1 MFWNELTSGLVHTW
15 SLPAQ
20 FAEAGV
26 VDAEVEGDLVDD
38 GAGGSCPARVRGRV
52 RAACPARLRGAG
64 TRGRITLSCFWRMRR

>member
-26 VDAEVEGDLVDD
+26 VDAEVVGDLMDD
-38 GAGGSCPARVRGRV
+38 GAGAGGGGAGEDYVILLREAAWWLGRRDGRGR
-52 RAACPARLRGAG
+52 G
-64 TRGRITLSCFWRMRR
+64 

>member
-26 VDAEVEGDLVDD
+26 VDAEVAGDLMDD
-38 GAGGSCPARVRGRV
+38 GTGGSCPAQ
-52 RAACPARLRGAG
+52 
-64 TRGRITLSCFWRMRR
+64 